1 MVRKCWRFIHFVL
14 PKRQGGVTRNMSITE
29 YPKNHHGI
37 SKNIPCFGNDK
48 EWPNCFKYSMVQL
61 ANDIL

>member
-1 MVRKCWRFIHFVL
+1 
-14 PKRQGGVTRNMSITE
+14 MSITE

-37 SKNIPCFGNDK
+37 SKNIPRFGNDK